1 MLINE
6 LKNWYRRVLLMII
19 KKTPSV
25 KTPHLAQN
33 RAKCGVFTE
42 GVILFI
48 QPQILINPNTQ
59 HRINQ
64 FILRGVFFQKI

>member
-1 MLINE
+1 MLKNE
-6 LKNWYRRVLLMII
+6 LKNWYNPLLFKII
-19 KKTPSV
+19 LKDPSV

-42 GVILFI
+42 WVLLFI

-64 FILRGVFFQKI
+64 IIVRGMFFQKI